1 MSKQRDIVDAVIR
14 YYYNVNR
21 DEIFNV
27 VYGEGHSAGYRN
39 EKINRMADLARWWAE
54 LDNGSRDNLVNMACE
69 RFGI

>member
-39 EKINRMADLARWWAE
+39 EKINRMADLAR
-54 LDNGSRDNLVNMACE
+54 
-69 RFGI
+69 